1 MEFNIKHI
9 IQGWSNLAFP
19 KEEAKKFL
27 EHLEE
32 YRLNIC
38 KECPA
43 GCTNITYFSTCDD
56 CGCFLKA
63 KARCVDCGCPRGKWG
78 AVATSAEDEEF
89 SKLINE

>member
-43 GCTNITYFSTCDD
+43 GCKDITLLSQCTH
-56 CGCFLKA
+56 CGCFLRA
-63 KARCVDCGCPRGKWG
+63 KARCLSCSCPLSKWS
-78 AVATSAEDEEF
+78 AVASDAEEDTF
-89 SKLINE
+89 IKNIS